1 MEPQD
6 LKKLPIP
13 RIRPDLG
20 IANPPMIEIQLRD
33 AGRVFSQVIAQSY
46 ADLEQYIQ
54 EAAQNVIQ
62 RFPWQQAIEAKLT
75 EELKKI
81 VDWEVT
87 MAIGDGIV
95 REMLRERI
103 AKFVK
108 SEIEVWSK
116 FHPEAKL

>member
-1 MEPQD
+1 MEPQEA
-6 LKKLPIP
+6 KLPTP

-20 IANPPMIEIQLRD
+20 IVNPPMIEIQLRD

-75 EELKKI
+75 EELKKM

-103 AKFVK
+103 ANFVK
-108 SEIEVWSK
+108 SEIEVWRK
-116 FHPEAKL
+116 FQPEAKL

>member
-46 ADLEQYIQ
+46 AYLEQYIQ

-103 AKFVK
+103 ANFVK
-108 SEIEVWSK
+108 SEIEVWRK
-116 FHPEAKL
+116 FQPEAKL